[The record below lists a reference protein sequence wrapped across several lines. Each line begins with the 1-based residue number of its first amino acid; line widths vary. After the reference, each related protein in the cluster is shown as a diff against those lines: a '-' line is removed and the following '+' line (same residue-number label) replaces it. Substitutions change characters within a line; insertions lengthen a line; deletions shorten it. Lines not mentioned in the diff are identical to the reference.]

1 MATPDHDAL
10 RERYRIERDK
20 RIRPDGNDQY
30 LQPTG
35 RYAHLLDDPYVERVE
50 RDPVRVDVDVA
61 IIGGGFAGLCVGARL
76 RERGVQDLRII
87 EGGGDV
93 GGAWYWNR
101 YPGAMCDTAAM
112 IYLPL
117 LEETGYLPSAKYV
130 PAPEIFAHARRI
142 AETGATSSA
151 PGSSPWG
158 PGRCTGPSSPA
169 SPASRHSTATPSTPA
184 VGTTTTPAATRRAR
198 R

>member
-93 GGAWYWNR
+93 GGELKAAGIVV
-101 YPGAMCDTAAM
+101 PG
-112 IYLPL
+112 
-117 LEETGYLPSAKYV
+117 E
-130 PAPEIFAHARRI
+130 
-142 AETGATSSA
+142 GA
-151 PGSSPWG
+151 GIE
-158 PGRCTGPSSPA
+158 GRG
-169 SPASRHSTATPSTPA
+169 H
-184 VGTTTTPAATRRAR
+184 RAFR
-198 R
+198 A

>member
-1 MATPDHDAL
+1 GIRDFDVTGVQTCALPISTGHPDPHPPERGTDTGPTHAQRPPAPRRGYGPSMPTPDHDAL

-35 RYAHLLDDPYVERVE
+35 RYAHLLDDPYTTPDE

-117 LEETGYLPSAKYV
+117 LEETGY
-130 PAPEIFAHARRI
+130 
-142 AETGATSSA
+142 
-151 PGSSPWG
+151 
-158 PGRCTGPSSPA
+158 
-169 SPASRHSTATPSTPA
+169 
-184 VGTTTTPAATRRAR
+184 
-198 R
+198 